1 MKDKYGV
8 EINVGDI
15 VRFFD
20 PDSPMINP
28 VDGKVTS
35 IYMNGL
41 RAIWN
46 DTGRE
51 QSASSSEYVVVVK
64 PAASIPAE
72 QPTGFTQED
81 ESMLQMLLKRKQ
93 DHEAK
98 LSIIEYNFEKVVSEL
113 DDQLTY
119 TEMFDYLKVKSN
131 AEELISVLKAYH
143 EIN

>member
-1 MKDKYGV
+1 MQDKYGV

-15 VRFFD
+15 VEYIGFGDLTSKTR
-20 PDSPMINP
+20 
-28 VDGKVTS
+28 GTVTGVTRLGIS
-35 IYMNGL
+35 AL
-41 RAIWN
+41 WE
-46 DTGRE
+46 DTARV
-51 QSASSSEYVVVVK
+51 QSVHTSCYLTVIK

-93 DHEAK
+93 EHETK
-98 LSIIEYNFEKVVSEL
+98 LSIIEYNFERVVSEL
-113 DDQLTY
+113 DNQLTY

>member
-15 VRFFD
+15 VEYYR
-20 PDSPMINP
+20 PDATRTT
-28 VDGKVTS
+28 GKVTEVT
-35 IYMNGL
+35 GV
-41 RAIWN
+41 AIAALWG
-46 DTGRE
+46 DTQRVE
-51 QSASSSEYVVVVK
+51 FVCTPRFIEVIK

-72 QPTGFTQED
+72 QPAGFTQED

-98 LSIIEYNFEKVVSEL
+98 LSIIEYNFERVVSEL

-119 TEMFDYLKVKSN
+119 TEMFDYLKVKRN